1 MQGTL
6 TLDDCQLTAA
16 FAPPWEAVTWCS
28 WGLHEDQSVP
38 VSRTEQGA
46 YGLAWPAA
54 ANDPLVRRL
63 LGWLAEPP
71 RWVQRGLSTAQKLA
85 ALFES
90 DCTLLEKVRERLA
103 AVRLTVA
110 PFVPVPRIRRRLG
123 DFVAAATSGTAWEF
137 EKITVAYEVPDAAT
151 LAVLEVVLA
160 AKENLPVK
168 KCLTCGIAFVPVP
181 GNTKYCDAC
190 RADST
195 RQQLYYHR
203 KKEAMTEA
211 DLKKLRE
218 YWRQKKRKERATKRA
233 K

>member
-1 MQGTL
+1 
-6 TLDDCQLTAA
+6 LTAN
-16 FAPPWEAVTWCS
+16 FTPPYEAVS
-28 WGLHEDQSVP
+28 WAAWEREGLTH
-38 VSRTEQGA
+38 RTEFGSH
-46 YGLAWPAA
+46 GMAWPTA
-54 ANDPLVRRL
+54 ANDALVGRL

-71 RWVQRGLSTAQKLA
+71 RWVRQGLSTAQKLA

-110 PFVPVPRIRRRLG
+110 PFVPVPRTKRRLN
-123 DFVAAATSGTAWEF
+123 DLRAAWEEGRAWEF
-137 EKITVAYEVPDAAT
+137 LKVAVAYEVPDAAT

-168 KCLTCGIAFVPVP
+168 KCPTCGIAFVPVP
-181 GNTKYCDAC
+181 GNAKYCDAC

-195 RQQLYYHR
+195 RQQLYYRR
-203 KKEAMTEA
+203 KKEAMSEA